1 MGQVKK
7 KQPFAETIM
16 DEIFERNSSFH
27 ANSALQEKFDFYF
40 YHEFF
45 GSIEKKNIFGIK
57 AGYQDTIL

>member
-1 MGQVKK
+1 
-7 KQPFAETIM
+7 M

-45 GSIEKKNIFGIK
+45 GSIEKKKYFELRLGIR
-57 AGYQDTIL
+57 L